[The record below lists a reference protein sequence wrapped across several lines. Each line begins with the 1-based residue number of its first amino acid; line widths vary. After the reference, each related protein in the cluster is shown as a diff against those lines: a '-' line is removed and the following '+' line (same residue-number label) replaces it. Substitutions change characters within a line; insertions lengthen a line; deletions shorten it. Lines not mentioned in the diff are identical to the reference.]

1 MWCFLKSWMYKCV
14 CVCVRQNNFTV
25 HQQINHCGKL
35 QFNPDI
41 FHALTNIILMKPAS
55 GFFSKDYFCCVIT
68 YKLFVKTQRK
78 RTSYWNS
85 RNTDGSIISKKLI
98 FTCQQAQWWW
108 QCKNVLI
115 STNPFT
121 GTLLGT
127 PVRLLANANI

>member
-1 MWCFLKSWMYKCV
+1 MFSQVMNVQV
-14 CVCVRQNNFTV
+14 CVCVLDKTISLF
-25 HQQINHCGKL
+25 INKSITCGKL
-35 QFNPDI
+35 RFNPDI